1 MSPFDT
7 LRDLV
12 RLSFLDPRRAG
23 ERLIALN
30 PPLEG
35 RWLGMA
41 AAIVVGTVLAYLLPL
56 LGGRLAEAPPPI
68 TAVAVQAAANLLAV
82 VLMAQVGRL
91 FGGRGGMA
99 DALLLVAWLQA
110 LMALVQLAQIVALL
124 VLPPLAGLVLV
135 LAIGLFF
142 WLMVGF
148 VQALHGFANPFLVL
162 FGSLGALLV
171 AAFLTSMV
179 LVVLGLEPHW
189 VIDV

>member
-1 MSPFDT
+1 MPAADT

-12 RLSFLDPRRAG
+12 RLSFLEPRRAG

-35 RWLGMA
+35 RWLGLA
-41 AAIVVGTVLAYLLPL
+41 AAILVGTVLAYLMPL
-56 LGGRLAEAPPPI
+56 LAGRLAEAPPPFV
-68 TAVAVQAAANLLAV
+68 AVAVQGAANLLAV

-91 FGGRGGMA
+91 FGGRGGLA

-110 LMALVQLAQIVALL
+110 LMALVQLVQIVALL

-142 WLMVGF
+142 WLTVGF
-148 VQALHGFANPFLVL
+148 VQALHGFSNPFLVL
-162 FGSLGALLV
+162 FGTLGALLA
-171 AAFLTSMV
+171 AAFVISLV
-179 LVVLGLEPHW
+179 LVSLGFEPPGLS
-189 VIDV
+189 DV